1 MCMFGL
7 RKSFDAFNKPFDA
20 FDKSNSINHLMH
32 SIDHSLHAINHFMH
46 LINRSM
52 HLINYFMYSIN
63 HLIHSHLMN
72 HCICKCRLSS
82 PSLKLLSIFIIHFN
96 PSHWRCMTVVLWPQ
110 LLTCA
115 LLGKAFS
122 QLFYRELFLRYLFSR
137 DLQCINAS
145 ELIKLSTSTCG
156 LQNLWYMH
164 T

>member
-1 MCMFGL
+1 MRQHVLLFKEVNSLVSNDGKILIPTSFFISTCIN
-7 RKSFDAFNKPFDA
+7 KSKCSCACLVCVNHLMH
-20 FDKSNSINHLMH
+20 SINHLMH

-96 PSHWRCMTVVLWPQ
+96 PSHWRCMTVVL
-110 LLTCA
+110 
-115 LLGKAFS
+115 
-122 QLFYRELFLRYLFSR
+122 
-137 DLQCINAS
+137 
-145 ELIKLSTSTCG
+145 
-156 LQNLWYMH
+156 
-164 T
+164 